1 MGQKPVDFK
10 AIRDDTSG
18 VTSIPPDPRALHE
31 KFLKR
36 TKVYQKNQA
45 ERGEN
50 AFVGRLGNYL
60 IGENLDERIIQ
71 RNRGPAAMGTTINSR
86 SSRSNHLNNLKS
98 VAKVRPSILEPL
110 PVEIRNQ
117 DVQYKAKP

>member
-10 AIRDDTSG
+10 AIRDDSSG
-18 VTSIPPDPRALHE
+18 VTSIPPDPRVLHE

-50 AFVGRLGNYL
+50 AFVGRLGNYC
-60 IGENLDERIIQ
+60 IGENLEDRI
-71 RNRGPAAMGTTINSR
+71 
-86 SSRSNHLNNLKS
+86 
-98 VAKVRPSILEPL
+98 
-110 PVEIRNQ
+110 
-117 DVQYKAKP
+117 